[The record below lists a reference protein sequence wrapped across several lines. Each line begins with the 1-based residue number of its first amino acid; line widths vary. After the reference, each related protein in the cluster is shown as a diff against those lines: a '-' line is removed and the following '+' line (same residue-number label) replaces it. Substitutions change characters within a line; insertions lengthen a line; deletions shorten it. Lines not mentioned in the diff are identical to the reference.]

1 MNLTLVVTIGEA
13 FYIGKIKEIP
23 EVLTQVTTVAETR
36 ENILDALE
44 LYLEMMQEEKEES
57 ELVLEELMPLYNV
70 G

>member
-1 MNLTLVVTIGEA
+1 MNLTLVVTKGEE

-23 EVLTQVTTVAETR
+23 EVLTQGTTVAETR

-44 LYLEMMQEEKEES
+44 LYLDMMQEEKEES
-57 ELVLEELMPLYNV
+57 ELVLEESMPLYNV